1 MFCLAL
7 HKMFMLLG
15 ILLNHHK
22 MIRVSFIL
30 IILLL
35 KSRAHSGKHEAAKI
49 IYLCVLRKRK
59 SFRKWILDINSGVQ
73 EKQADMLK
81 LDWRATYGDED
92 GGHRKK

>member
-73 EKQADMLK
+73 EKQADAKARLEGN
-81 LDWRATYGDED
+81 LW
-92 GGHRKK
+92 